1 MENKKTEKNFLLK
14 CNLNKIIFS
23 EIFFY
28 MTSLLQDLQFLI
40 YNLSR
45 NTNKKLI
52 NDPTF
57 DKLLDLFM

>member
-1 MENKKTEKNFLLK
+1 MENKKTEKNFLLE

-45 NTNKKLI
+45 NTNKMLI

>member
-1 MENKKTEKNFLLK
+1 
-14 CNLNKIIFS
+14 
-23 EIFFY
+23 

-45 NTNKKLI
+45 NTNKMLI

>member
-45 NTNKKLI
+45 NTTNMLI

-57 DKLLDLFM
+57 DKVLDLFM